1 MQSLFPICLLIHYL
15 EFVIFERSRIAVGVS
30 EERRELEEGIRVSYY
45 LFVDWRIDN
54 DDRVSLRND
63 RDIGLI
69 EYPPNRTLV
78 YITID
83 LRQWSS
89 QFAVKYGATT
99 ATPLIDLQKSAPP
112 PFQLDRNS

>member
-15 EFVIFERSRIAVGVS
+15 EFVIFERSRIVIRVS
-30 EERRELEEGIRVSYY
+30 EERREFEEGIRVSYY

-54 DDRVSLRND
+54 DD